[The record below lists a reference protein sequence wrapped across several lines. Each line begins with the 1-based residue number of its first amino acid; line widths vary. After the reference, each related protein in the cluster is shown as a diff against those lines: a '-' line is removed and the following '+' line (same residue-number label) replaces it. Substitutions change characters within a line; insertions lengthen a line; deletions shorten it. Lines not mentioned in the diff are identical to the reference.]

1 MKTYVQ
7 TNDHMPLM
15 PVVDAVVV
23 GPDPSLG
30 LHEPALVLRTYKQ
43 AHAGSKLVKARRRS
57 SDRGRSAIMANK
69 FAKRMDGMPIERG
82 EL

>member
-7 TNDHMPLM
+7 TNDVMQLM

-23 GPDPSLG
+23 GPDPALG
-30 LHEPALVLRTYKQ
+30 IHEPVLVLRTYKPAQ
-43 AHAGSKLVKARRRS
+43 AGKRLVKARKRS
-57 SDRGRSAIMANK
+57 SVRGRAAVMANK
-69 FAKRMDGMPIERG
+69 FARSLDELPIARG